1 VHDPTGTAIPKAKIT
16 IKDGQD
22 EEIARGL
29 TDRWACLWYRN
40 FRPGPYGLTISPISL
55 RGFQKYA
62 NTLLVQQHSVANV
75 PVTLAVQPIPDAVRH
90 GESSLNLVLKDKS
103 AAVIPTVHISVTQV
117 ATGPDFDG
125 ETNQAGTFQAGGLAS
140 GDYAVTAK
148 VTGFKTGTQTVL
160 LNAPESR
167 QITLK
172 VAAATRHP
180 PGPGPN
186 LLVEPLTSTVNPEHL
201 PQVRP
206 DDSS

>member
-1 VHDPTGTAIPKAKIT
+1 MGMFVVSQFP
-16 IKDGQD
+16 
-22 EEIARGL
+22 
-29 TDRWACLWYRN
+29 
-40 FRPGPYGLTISPISL
+40 PGPYRLTISLP
-55 RGFQKYA
+55 GFQTHA
-62 NTLLVQQHSVANV
+62 NTLFVQEHSVANV

-90 GESSLNLVLKDKS
+90 GESSLNLVLKDES

-117 ATGPDFDG
+117 ATGAEFDG

-140 GDYAVTAK
+140 GDYAVTVK

-160 LNAPESR
+160 LNAPERR

-186 LLVEPLTSTVNPEHL
+186 LLVEPLYFHRQSGA
-201 PQVRP
+201 
-206 DDSS
+206 SSAGPTCASPT